1 MGGSSR
7 NRLDGIVAEGEA
19 VGKSGRGCGKEAASR
34 SGPSPSTGPRPGLD
48 TAAAQRAEDDRPR
61 GAEGSPVERALAELG
76 IEWKD
81 VMAFGVHSDRVV
93 IIEGPV
99 GYKRVYA
106 LPGAGELEE

>member
-1 MGGSSR
+1 MAKKKSLGAQPG
-7 NRLDGIVAEGEA
+7 NANAL
-19 VGKSGRGCGKEAASR
+19 KSGFYSRTFSEAE
-34 SGPSPSTGPRPGLD
+34 L
-48 TAAAQRAEDDRPR
+48 
-61 GAEGSPVERALAELG
+61 VEIGRRALAELG

-81 VMAFGVHSDRVV
+81 VMALGVHSDRVV